1 MKPLLRRLLSL
12 LMPAAVL
19 LAMAGWAVGAPA
31 GSEITET
38 RIALVIGNAA
48 YRSDPLDNPVNDARL
63 VAGVLQKAGFEVTLR
78 QDLDRAGLLEALRG
92 FGNRLNENTVALLY
106 YAGHGLQLR
115 DRNYLIPVDAEIRSE
130 DEIPIAGI
138 DVGFVLG
145 RMAHARSRINLVILD
160 ACRNNPFL
168 GKTVA
173 AQGLAQMD
181 APVGSLLAYATAP
194 GKLAADSGVG
204 ANGVYA
210 AHLAKHLL
218 TPGLSVEQVFKR
230 VREGVVRETQ
240 QQQVPWESSSL
251 QGEFAF
257 VPGVAAPAVA
267 ADTDAAGEIA
277 FWNSIQGSSR
287 ADEYRA
293 YLRQYPQG
301 RFTQLAQARL
311 AAFGAAPAAAPATV
325 AAAPGTVASA
335 TATVGTGVAAT
346 PAAGAGTSAPPALGA
361 PPAVPGPAG
370 AAPPV
375 AGAPPASPGPA
386 ALPPS
391 QTVAVAP
398 AAVPAPPG
406 QALPAGAARAEA
418 LPRVGD
424 RWRYR
429 VQDQF
434 RIGDLF
440 VSARVEAVTAEGV
453 AESWS
458 TTSDAKLR
466 TAVAALGPGFHE
478 LPGWTLTPPEFAPYL
493 LAAGGWQPGQ
503 VLGVQP
509 RRVEQVSVPLQ
520 ARVEGEEEIQV
531 AAGRFR
537 ALKVVLS
544 GRITPRGGKAV
555 STEQIV
561 WYAPAAKRMVK
572 STVSTSVGGSVREA
586 TSFELVEYELH

>member
-1 MKPLLRRLLSL
+1 MKPLLRLLL
-12 LMPAAVL
+12 GLAVL

-31 GSEITET
+31 AGREVTEA

-63 VAGVLQKAGFEVTLR
+63 VAGVLQKAGFDVTLR
-78 QDLDRAGLLEALRG
+78 QDLDRAGLLEALRS
-92 FGNRLNENTVALLY
+92 FGGRLNENTVALLY

-168 GKTVA
+168 GKTVS

-181 APVGSLLAYATAP
+181 APVGTLLAYATAP
-194 GKLAADSGVG
+194 GKLAADSGAGAG

-251 QGEFAF
+251 QSEFAF
-257 VPGVAAPAVA
+257 VPGVSATATAAAAPDVE
-267 ADTDAAGEIA
+267 AAGEIA
-277 FWNSIQGSSR
+277 FWNSIQASTR
-287 ADEYRA
+287 AEEFRA

-301 RFTQLAQARL
+301 RFASLAQARL
-311 AAFGAAPAAAPATV
+311 AAFGAAPAPVSTPAPA
-325 AAAPGTVASA
+325 GTAVASA
-335 TATVGTGVAAT
+335 GTAASATETLGTGVAA
-346 PAAGAGTSAPPALGA
+346 
-361 PPAVPGPAG
+361 VPSGLDP
-370 AAPPV
+370 
-375 AGAPPASPGPA
+375 PA
-386 ALPPS
+386 ALPPP
-391 QTVAVAP
+391 QTVATAP
-398 AAVPAPPG
+398 VAVPAAPVAAAPAGPG
-406 QALPAGAARAEA
+406 REAALPH
-418 LPRVGD
+418 VGD

-466 TAVAALGPGFHE
+466 TAVAPLAPGFHE

-493 LAAGGWQPGQ
+493 LAASGWQPGQ
-503 VLGVQP
+503 PLAPQL
-509 RRVEQVSVPLQ
+509 RRVEQVSVPVQ

-555 STEQIV
+555 STEQVV
-561 WYAPAAKRMVK
+561 WYAPAARRMVK
-572 STVSTSVGGSVREA
+572 STVTTSVGGAVREA
-586 TSFELVEYELH
+586 TSFELVEYELR

>member
-1 MKPLLRRLLSL
+1 MRPLPQGRLPRLLWL
-12 LMPAAVL
+12 AFVL
-19 LAMAGWAVGAPA
+19 LALAGRVLGAGE
-31 GSEITET
+31 GSEVTQA

-63 VAGVLQKAGFEVTLR
+63 VAGVLKKAGFDVTLG
-78 QDLDRAGLLEALRG
+78 QDLDRAALLEALRG
-92 FGNRLNENTVALLY
+92 FGSRLNENTVALLY

-145 RMAHARSRINLVILD
+145 RMAHARSPINLVILD

-168 GKTVA
+168 GKTVS

-181 APVGSLLAYATAP
+181 APVGTLLAYATAP
-194 GKLAADSGVG
+194 GKLAADAGSG

-210 AHLAKHLL
+210 AHLARHLL

-230 VREGVVRETQ
+230 VREGVVRETT

-267 ADTDAAGEIA
+267 QGDEAGEIA
-277 FWNSIQGSSR
+277 FWNSISSSSR

-301 RFTQLAQARL
+301 RFTSLAQARL
-311 AAFGAAPAAAPATV
+311 AAFAAAPAT
-325 AAAPGTVASA
+325 S
-335 TATVGTGVAAT
+335 T
-346 PAAGAGTSAPPALGA
+346 PAAGA
-361 PPAVPGPAG
+361 PPAVP
-370 AAPPV
+370 
-375 AGAPPASPGPA
+375 APPAG
-386 ALPPS
+386 LPPS
-391 QTVAVAP
+391 QAVAVAP
-398 AAVPAPPG
+398 ATVPAPSPAV
-406 QALPAGAARAEA
+406 ALPAGVAHAQA

-434 RIGDLF
+434 RLGDLF
-440 VSARVEAVTAEGV
+440 VSARVEALTAEGV

-458 TTSDAKLR
+458 STSDAKLR
-466 TAVAALGPGFHE
+466 TAVATLAPGFHK
-478 LPGWTLTPPEFAPYL
+478 LPGWTLTPPEFSPYL
-493 LAAGGWQPGQ
+493 LAAGGWQAGQ
-503 VLGVQP
+503 PLDVP
-509 RRVEQVSVPLQ
+509 SRRVDQLNVPLQ
-520 ARVEGEEEIQV
+520 ARVEGEEDIQV

-544 GRITPRGGKAV
+544 GRVAPRGGKAV
-555 STEQIV
+555 SVEQTV
-561 WYAPAAKRMVK
+561 WYAPAVKRMVK
-572 STVSTSVGGSVREA
+572 STVSTSVGGALREA
-586 TSFELVEYELH
+586 TTFELVEYELH

>member
-1 MKPLLRRLLSL
+1 MKPLLRLLL
-12 LMPAAVL
+12 GMAVL

-31 GSEITET
+31 AGREVTEA

-92 FGNRLNENTVALLY
+92 FGSRLDENTVALLY

-181 APVGSLLAYATAP
+181 APLGTLLAYATAP
-194 GKLAADSGVG
+194 GKLAADSGGGAG
-204 ANGVYA
+204 ANSVYA
-210 AHLAKHLL
+210 AHLARHLL

-251 QGEFAF
+251 QSEFAF
-257 VPGVAAPAVA
+257 VPGVAATASA
-267 ADTDAAGEIA
+267 APDVEAAGEIA
-277 FWNSIQGSSR
+277 FWNSIQASTR
-287 ADEYRA
+287 AEEFRA

-301 RFTQLAQARL
+301 RFAALAQARL
-311 AAFGAAPAAAPATV
+311 AAFGAAPAPTPVGTAVASAGTAASATETLGTGVSAASAAMPPAT
-325 AAAPGTVASA
+325 AAAPS
-335 TATVGTGVAAT
+335 GTGL
-346 PAAGAGTSAPPALGA
+346 PPDPGA
-361 PPAVPGPAG
+361 
-370 AAPPV
+370 
-375 AGAPPASPGPA
+375 PA

-391 QTVAVAP
+391 QTVATAP
-398 AAVPAPPG
+398 VAVPAAPVAAAPAGPG
-406 QALPAGAARAEA
+406 REAALPH
-418 LPRVGD
+418 VGD

-466 TAVAALGPGFHE
+466 TAVAALAPGFHE

-503 VLGVQP
+503 PLAPQL

-520 ARVEGEEEIQV
+520 ARVEGEEEVQV
-531 AAGRFR
+531 AAGRFK

-555 STEQIV
+555 STEQVV
-561 WYAPAAKRMVK
+561 WYAPAARRMVK
-572 STVSTSVGGSVREA
+572 STVTTSVGGAVREA
-586 TSFELVEYELH
+586 TSFELVEYELR